1 MSTIKILIVEDELI
15 IAEDIRMELENLG
28 YEVIGITTN
37 YDEALDM
44 FNLHHPDVLLIDIL
58 IAGEKDGID
67 LARTIRKQE
76 DVPLIFLTS
85 HADKRTVERAKQVK
99 PDAYLVKPF
108 ERADLFAAIEIAFFN
123 YVNKKPAEGGDE
135 IIEEK
140 NNFILKDS
148 IFIKKDY
155 LLIKVRF
162 DEIRWL
168 KAEGNYIEL
177 YCPGKKY
184 LVRSSMREFLTKLP
198 SAIFV
203 QTHKSYAVNL
213 NHIDSIDHSTIYIGK
228 EEIPIGRTF
237 LDQMKR
243 ILNIEL

>member
-1 MSTIKILIVEDELI
+1 MSTIRILIVEDELI
-15 IAEDIRMELENLG
+15 IAEDIRMELEGLG

-37 YDEALDM
+37 YDEALDV
-44 FNLHHPDVLLIDIL
+44 FNRHHPDVMLIDIL
-58 IAGEKDGID
+58 ITGEKDGID
-67 LARTIRKQE
+67 LARAIRKQE
-76 DVPLIFLTS
+76 DIPLIFLTS
-85 HADKRTVERAKQVK
+85 HADKGTVERAKQVK

-108 ERADLFAAIEIAFFN
+108 ERADLFTAIEIAFFN
-123 YVNKKPAEGGDE
+123 YVNKKPVERYDE
-135 IIEEK
+135 IVEEK

-162 DEIRWL
+162 EEIRWL

-177 YCPGKKY
+177 HCPDKKH

-198 SAIFV
+198 PNIFV

-213 NHIDSIDHSTIYIGK
+213 NHIDSIDHSTVYIGK

-237 LDQMKR
+237 LDQLKR
-243 ILNIEL
+243 VLNIEL

>member
-1 MSTIKILIVEDELI
+1 MSTIKIIIVEDELI
-15 IAEDIRMELENLG
+15 IAEDIRLELENLG
-28 YEVIGITTN
+28 YEVTGIATT
-37 YDEALDM
+37 YDEALD
-44 FNLHHPDVLLIDIL
+44 LYSRQQPDIILIDIL

-67 LARTIRKQE
+67 LARTIRKKE
-76 DVPLIFLTS
+76 DIPLIFLTS
-85 HADKRTVERAKQVK
+85 HADKGTVERAKQVK

-108 ERADLFAAIEIAFFN
+108 QRADLFAAIEIAFFN
-123 YVNKKPAEGGDE
+123 YVNKRPVETGDE

-162 DEIRWL
+162 DDIRWF

-177 YCPGKKY
+177 YCPDKKH
-184 LVRSSMREFLTKLP
+184 LVRSSMREFLARLP
-198 SAIFV
+198 SSLFV

-213 NHIDSIDHSTIYIGK
+213 NHIDSIDHSTVYIGK

-237 LDQMKR
+237 LDQIKR
-243 ILNIEL
+243 TLNIEL

>member
-15 IAEDIRMELENLG
+15 IAEDISLELENLG
-28 YEVIGITTN
+28 YEVIGIATN
-37 YDEALDM
+37 YDEATVL
-44 FNLHHPDVLLIDIL
+44 FKNHHPDVILVDIL
-58 IAGEKDGID
+58 ISGEKDGID
-67 LARTIRKQE
+67 LARTIRKKE
-76 DVPLIFLTS
+76 DVPIIFLTS
-85 HADKRTVERAKQVK
+85 HADKGTVERAKQVN

-123 YVNKKPAEGGDE
+123 YVNKKPAEKSDM
-135 IIEEK
+135 IVEEK
-140 NNFILKDS
+140 NNFVLKDS

-162 DEIRWL
+162 DEIKWL

-177 YCPGKKY
+177 YCPDKKH
-184 LVRSSMREFLTKLP
+184 LVRSSMREFLAKLP
-198 SAIFV
+198 AALFV

-213 NHIDSIDHSTIYIGK
+213 SHIDSIDHSTVYIGK

-237 LDQMKR
+237 VDHLKR

>member
-15 IAEDIRMELENLG
+15 IAEDIRMELEGLG
-28 YEVIGITTN
+28 YEVVGIAAS
-37 YDEALDM
+37 YDEALDI
-44 FNLHHPDVLLIDIL
+44 FLSKHPDVMLVDIL
-58 IAGEKDGID
+58 IAGEKDGIE
-67 LARTIRKQE
+67 LALTIRKQE

-85 HADKRTVERAKQVK
+85 HADKGTVERAKQAK

-108 ERADLFAAIEIAFFN
+108 ERADLFTAIEIAFFN
-123 YVNKKPAEGGDE
+123 YVNKKPRDTSDE
-135 IIEEK
+135 SIEEK

-162 DEIRWL
+162 DEIRWF

-184 LVRSSMREFLTKLP
+184 LVRSSMREFLAKLP
-198 SAIFV
+198 PAIFV

-213 NHIDSIDHSTIYIGK
+213 DHIDSIDHSTVYIGK

-237 LDQMKR
+237 LDQLKR